1 MQTKNGART
10 SLMAQNFDFDDNI
23 LAIMFNFL
31 FSSLLTKSS

>member
-10 SLMAQNFDFDDNI
+10 SLMAQSFDFDDNNPV
-23 LAIMFNFL
+23 IMFNFL